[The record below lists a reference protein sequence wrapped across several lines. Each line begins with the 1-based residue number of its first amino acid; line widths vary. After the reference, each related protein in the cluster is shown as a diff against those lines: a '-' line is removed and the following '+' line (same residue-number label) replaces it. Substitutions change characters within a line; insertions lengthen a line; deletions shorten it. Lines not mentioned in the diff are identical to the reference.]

1 MFGNDI
7 GIDLGT
13 ATVLIYI
20 RGKGVV
26 LREPSVVALDKDNN
40 RILAVGE
47 DAKRM
52 VGKVPGHVVAIRPLR
67 DGVIADYTMTEAM
80 LRHFIKK
87 VTRGTGR
94 FFRHRVMVCVP
105 SGATD
110 VERRAVLEAALEV
123 GARDAYLIEEP
134 MAAAIGAGINVGE
147 PRGNM
152 VVDVGGGTSD
162 IAVISLGNIVISESL
177 RVGGD
182 KFDEAISRYVR
193 RNYNLAIGEQTSE
206 DMKVRIGNCYSR
218 GEVMTMNI
226 RGRDLVLGLP
236 REIQITSA
244 GVAEAISEQVQS
256 IVDGIRRVLELTP
269 PELSADI
276 IEGGVVL
283 TGGGALLRNLPE
295 LVTEQTGISCHVAD
309 QPMECVA
316 LGTGKAMEELDKLKD
331 SGTILSTSRK
341 GGRRPR

>member
-110 VERRAVLEAALEV
+110 VERRAVLEAAL
-123 GARDAYLIEEP
+123 
-134 MAAAIGAGINVGE
+134 
-147 PRGNM
+147 
-152 VVDVGGGTSD
+152 
-162 IAVISLGNIVISESL
+162 
-177 RVGGD
+177 
-182 KFDEAISRYVR
+182 
-193 RNYNLAIGEQTSE
+193 
-206 DMKVRIGNCYSR
+206 
-218 GEVMTMNI
+218 
-226 RGRDLVLGLP
+226 
-236 REIQITSA
+236 
-244 GVAEAISEQVQS
+244 
-256 IVDGIRRVLELTP
+256 
-269 PELSADI
+269 
-276 IEGGVVL
+276 
-283 TGGGALLRNLPE
+283 
-295 LVTEQTGISCHVAD
+295 
-309 QPMECVA
+309 
-316 LGTGKAMEELDKLKD
+316 
-331 SGTILSTSRK
+331 
-341 GGRRPR
+341 